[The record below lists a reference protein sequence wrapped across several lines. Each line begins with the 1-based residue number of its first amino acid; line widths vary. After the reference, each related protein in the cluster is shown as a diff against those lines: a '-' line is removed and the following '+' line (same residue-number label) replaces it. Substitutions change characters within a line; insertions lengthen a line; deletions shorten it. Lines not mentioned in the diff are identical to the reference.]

1 MSKVIDITDRLTFE
15 GNPKLKIK
23 NEEIE
28 VNADA
33 PSVLKIMGVMKDDGD
48 SMKAYEILFS
58 EKDRKKIEKMKL
70 SFKDLTKV
78 IEAAMN
84 LATGED
90 DDPGER

>member
-15 GNPKLKIK
+15 GNPKLKIR

-33 PSVLKIMGVMKDDGD
+33 PSVLKIMGVMNDDGD

-78 IEAAMN
+78 IEAAMQ